1 MRLIC
6 GQREPDA
13 PDGAEKGIVSM
24 TTYKPGISEL
34 PWPKLQVLYGA
45 RADLRAAF
53 ENSRRVVTAR
63 DGQTL
68 VGAARRLGDNIY
80 VMAADVEVAPG
91 PADHQLRKGL
101 LEALL
106 EGGDALRVYS
116 TAPVPEAE
124 PAYRALGF
132 RRHKTGYVLPP
143 GVPRPTAGATTLCV
157 HGTDAIEWSQLNA
170 LYDEVGLVGGLAAQ
184 KRYQEIRD
192 AFLTSQRVVTAWQ
205 GNRLVGAARMLGDRA
220 RYGLVVDVGV
230 REQLQGQGIGRQ
242 LMAQLLRNSE
252 GLSIWLTS
260 TLDFQPFYQRLGF
273 VKQPD
278 LLARFPGVTGP
289 SEYLE

>member
-1 MRLIC
+1 
-6 GQREPDA
+6 
-13 PDGAEKGIVSM
+13 M
-24 TTYKPGISEL
+24 TTYKLGISEI
-34 PWPKLQVLYGA
+34 PWPTLQALYGA

-53 ENSRRVVTAR
+53 ENSRRVVTAW

-68 VGAARRLGDNIY
+68 VGAARLLGDNIY
-80 VMAADVEVAPG
+80 VMAADVEVVPG
-91 PADHQLRKGL
+91 AADPQLRKGL

-132 RRHKTGYVLPP
+132 RRHKTGY
-143 GVPRPTAGATTLCV
+143 
-157 HGTDAIEWSQLNA
+157 
-170 LYDEVGLVGGLAAQ
+170 DEVGLMGGLAAQ

-205 GNRLVGAARMLGDRA
+205 GSRLVGAARMLGDRA

-230 REQLQGQGIGRQ
+230 REQLAVRC
-242 LMAQLLRNSE
+242 
-252 GLSIWLTS
+252 
-260 TLDFQPFYQRLGF
+260 
-273 VKQPD
+273 
-278 LLARFPGVTGP
+278 
-289 SEYLE
+289 